1 MTVVVTGASGF
12 IGSRLVGLLPDRD
25 VRAIVRTPV
34 PYLADQH
41 HADLLRDDL
50 GPALAGADTVVH
62 LAGANEVETSV
73 DPVSAV
79 ADTVAMAQRV
89 ADAAGRAGV
98 ARVVYVSTIHVYGP
112 SAEAAREDVVPAP
125 RSPYAV
131 ARLAAEHLLAGAGVE
146 TVVLRLSNAVGAPR
160 AVEVDRWTLVAA
172 DLCRQ
177 AVTTGQLVLR
187 TDGSQRR
194 DFVALADVCATVAA
208 CVDRSRVPA
217 GTYNLASGTP
227 TTVLAV
233 SEVVADAFERLD
245 GRRPE
250 VVPGL
255 EPGGAH
261 RAADTIDVARLSA
274 LGLQPRAD
282 GARAGV
288 EELVAFCLEHREE
301 LACPSTA

>member
-12 IGSRLVGLLPDRD
+12 IGSRLVGLLPGRT
-25 VRAIVRTPV
+25 VRAVVRTPV
-34 PYLADQH
+34 PYLAHQRR
-41 HADLLRDDL
+41 ADLLADDL
-50 GPALAGADTVVH
+50 GPLFEGATTVVH
-62 LAGANEVETSV
+62 LAGANEVETAA
-73 DPVSAV
+73 DPPSAV
-79 ADTVAMAQRV
+79 ADTVAMASRV
-89 ADAAGRAGV
+89 ADAAARAGV
-98 ARVVYVSTIHVYGP
+98 SRVVYVSTIHVYGP
-112 SAEAAREDVVPAP
+112 TAVAAREDVVPAP

-146 TVVLRLSNAVGAPR
+146 TVALRLSNAVGAPR

-208 CVDRSRVPA
+208 CVDGDRVPA

-227 TTVLAV
+227 TSVLTVA
-233 SEVVADAFERLD
+233 ETVADVFERLA
-245 GRRPE
+245 GSRPE
-250 VVPGL
+250 VVPGP

-261 RAADTIDVARLSA
+261 RAADTIDVSRLHA
-274 LGLQPRAD
+274 LGLQPRPD
-282 GARAGV
+282 GLRAGV